1 MLSNL
6 SASFGRSTDELLQSL
21 CFLTWPDMQDLAT
34 ESHELHCQSFLYHW
48 DCSVLSCKCMVNL
61 KRNCLR
67 SWNLYIRSEV
77 PSLWIYSVLPA
88 VQEPQVCVALW
99 PFPFHLLQCLQNTR
113 DREVKLKKKYR
124 MSKYLTLAEKKRKLN
139 DILLK
144 NSFCSFK
151 DKWHV
156 HFELTGKGYLSASV
170 AAQNM
175 EEQWWSS
182 SLDII
187 TSVQTA
193 IN

>member
-6 SASFGRSTDELLQSL
+6 SASFGRSTDKLLQSL
-21 CFLTWPDMQDLAT
+21 CFLTWPDVQDLAT

-48 DCSVLSCKCMVNL
+48 DCSVLCCKCMVNL

-113 DREVKLKKKYR
+113 DREVKLNEKYR
-124 MSKYLTLAEKKRKLN
+124 MSKYLTLAEKKG
-139 DILLK
+139 
-144 NSFCSFK
+144 S
-151 DKWHV
+151 
-156 HFELTGKGYLSASV
+156 
-170 AAQNM
+170 
-175 EEQWWSS
+175 
-182 SLDII
+182 
-187 TSVQTA
+187 
-193 IN
+193 